1 MKVPAAM
8 AFGTG
13 YHATT
18 ASCLRLLS
26 DAAKAFDGD
35 PWEMLD
41 LGTGTGCLLLAA
53 LHEFPAAFGIGIDLV
68 PAAAHLAARN
78 AAALGLADR
87 AAFLV
92 ADWAAPLAGQFDLI
106 LSNPPYIPTPDLAG
120 LMPEVVGHEPSSALD
135 GGADGLTA
143 YRRIIARLP
152 ALLAPGGVAVLEL
165 GIGQADDV
173 AALAVA
179 AGLSADVRDDLAG
192 IPRALILRR
201 G

>member
-1 MKVPAAM
+1 MSFAPAERTNWS
-8 AFGTG
+8 F
-13 YHATT
+13 
-18 ASCLRLLS
+18 SLRL
-26 DAAKAFDGD
+26 
-35 PWEMLD
+35 
-41 LGTGTGCLLLAA
+41 
-53 LHEFPAAFGIGIDLV
+53 
-68 PAAAHLAARN
+68 
-78 AAALGLADR
+78 ALGVGAVF
-87 AAFLV
+87 A
-92 ADWAAPLAGQFDLI
+92 LAGATLYFGVGAL
-106 LSNPPYIPTPDLAG
+106 LERALARE
-120 LMPEVVGHEPSSALD
+120 EVALVLDRREDFRLAWQD

-143 YRRIIARLP
+143 YRRIIAILP